1 MPKWS
6 GFFFFFSA
14 HSGAHN
20 AKAEVKIWRFQT
32 RGFHG
37 TLVIRLFG
45 RLTARFC
52 LDVSRC
58 QAVLW
63 SAPVSLSL
71 LLSSVFTVRGL
82 QRARKGPR
90 LARTE
95 GAYVGQS
102 WFPPP
107 LHHLDHS
114 FRPCP
119 DQPAA
124 VTRPARRKPGKK
136 TPLVTAS
143 TESWWD
149 NSQQD
154 RTVWEVSWGAG
165 WTYDTLYRHQSRS
178 ERLGQW
184 DEGREQRLPMVTLK
198 DRFAVFQVCL
208 QKQYNTLKQ
217 VLIFHTGN

>member
-1 MPKWS
+1 MEVS
-6 GFFFFFSA
+6 DARFSRHIGDPFVRTA
-14 HSGAHN
+14 HSSFLSGCEQMPSSA
-20 AKAEVKIWRFQT
+20 V
-32 RGFHG
+32 
-37 TLVIRLFG
+37 VSPRL
-45 RLTARFC
+45 
-52 LDVSRC
+52 
-58 QAVLW
+58 
-63 SAPVSLSL
+63 SLSL

-143 TESWWD
+143 TES
-149 NSQQD
+149 
-154 RTVWEVSWGAG
+154 
-165 WTYDTLYRHQSRS
+165 
-178 ERLGQW
+178 
-184 DEGREQRLPMVTLK
+184 
-198 DRFAVFQVCL
+198 
-208 QKQYNTLKQ
+208 
-217 VLIFHTGN
+217 